1 MYVLA
6 GKVRERVGKGRGVI
20 VRAVLAEHG
29 SMVSWYS
36 MVSWFNMVSWFSM
49 VSWYSMFL

>member
-20 VRAVLAEHG
+20 VRAVLAENG
-29 SMVSWYS
+29 S
-36 MVSWFNMVSWFSM
+36 MVSWFSM
-49 VSWYSMFL
+49 VSWYSMLSWYSMFF

>member
-20 VRAVLAEHG
+20 VRAVLAENG
-29 SMVSWYS
+29 SMESGGYLAEKYWEGKY
-36 MVSWFNMVSWFSM
+36 
-49 VSWYSMFL
+49 